1 MILIYLL
8 AGVLTVM
15 LLALALIPKQY
26 LLDGGWTESEIMSV
40 KKFFHTENLW
50 RNATISSKL
59 SNHLLLA
66 KPSLKSHNKV
76 KCCKSNIA
84 IIKRQSRSEILET
97 SNHINR

>member
-15 LLALALIPKQY
+15 LLALALLPKQY

-50 RNATISSKL
+50 QDNTISSKL
-59 SNHLLLA
+59 NNHLLLA
-66 KPSLKSHNKV
+66 KPNLKNHSKV
-76 KCCKSNIA
+76 KYCKSKVATIT
-84 IIKRQSRSEILET
+84 RQSRSEI
-97 SNHINR
+97 